1 MHIISQQL
9 IGFTVM
15 IEPEQ
20 KIDFSVLLAS
30 AVHEMKNSLCLLLQ
44 SIETLSA
51 NIEKQNPEASKELAS
66 LHYEASRVNTG
77 LMQLLSL
84 YRVELDRLPLNVDQ
98 HYVDD
103 IIEDLIA
110 TNGNYIENKNM
121 RLSVE
126 VADDLA
132 WFLDADLINLVLNDV
147 LVNAMRYSNKYILI
161 KAFAE
166 GDYLVITVE
175 DDGPGYPE
183 SMLRASNTSMQD
195 FDINT
200 GRTGLGLFFAGMI
213 AKAHWVDERFGS
225 IHLENDGELGGS
237 VFTLRLP

>member
-1 MHIISQQL
+1 
-9 IGFTVM
+9 M
-15 IEPEQ
+15 IESEK
-20 KIDFSVLLAS
+20 KIDFSILLAS
-30 AVHEMKNSLCLLLQ
+30 AVHEMKNSLSLLLQ
-44 SIETLSA
+44 SIETLST

-98 HYVDD
+98 HYIEDL
-103 IIEDLIA
+103 IEDLIA

-121 RLSVE
+121 QLDVN

-132 WFLDADLINLVLNDV
+132 WFLDADLINLLLNDV
-147 LVNAMRYSNKYILI
+147 LVNAMRYSNDKISIEAYVEDDYLLI
-161 KAFAE
+161 K
-166 GDYLVITVE
+166 VQ
-175 DDGPGYPE
+175 DDGPGYPD
-183 SMLRASNTSMQD
+183 SMLRASHTSMQR

-213 AKAHWVDERFGS
+213 AKAHSIDARLGS
-225 IHLENDGELGGS
+225 IHLENNGELGGS
-237 VFTLRLP
+237 VFTLKLP

>member
-1 MHIISQQL
+1 
-9 IGFTVM
+9 M
-15 IEPEQ
+15 IEPEK

-30 AVHEMKNSLCLLLQ
+30 AVHEMKNSLSLLLQ

-84 YRVELDRLPLNVDQ
+84 YRAEIDQFPLNVDQ
-98 HYVDD
+98 HYVED
-103 IIEDLIA
+103 IVEDLIA

-121 RLSVE
+121 QLNIKVE
-126 VADDLA
+126 NDLA
-132 WFLDADLINLVLNDV
+132 WFLDADLINLLLNDV
-147 LVNAMRYSNKYILI
+147 LVNAMRYSHEKIAIEAYVEEGFLNI
-161 KAFAE
+161 K
-166 GDYLVITVE
+166 VQ
-175 DDGPGYPE
+175 DDGPGYPD
-183 SMLRASNTSMQD
+183 SMLRANHIDIQQ

-213 AKAHWVDERFGS
+213 AKAHSLDNRLGT